1 MHHSSSQI
9 CKNFLQLGPPAISK
23 VSLKWDLICGVEGA
37 GADPPTSKIGT
48 FLYMALTLSLTI
60 FNQKYQQ
67 RKA

>member
-1 MHHSSSQI
+1 M
-9 CKNFLQLGPPAISK
+9 

-37 GADPPTSKIGT
+37 GVDPPTSKIGT